1 MSKENIQMQNR
12 ADKNSNLL
20 LLGLVAP
27 VIIIWG
33 CNFAVMRV
41 GVHETGPFLLAT
53 LRFFIASI
61 PLIFFIK
68 KPKVPFYFIAVYGIT
83 FGLGQFGFLFTAI
96 KLGLPSGMASLIVQ
110 LQVVFTPIFALIFLN
125 QRIFATTILGTI
137 TSLIGLVIILS
148 TPSNTELSTPSN
160 TEIIPLFLGV
170 MAAMSWGASNVVIA
184 WGASRNYAYNPV
196 ALVIW
201 ASALLPA
208 PFLLAAGITGELT
221 NIRFERLIPALLPA
235 FYLGA
240 IATVI
245 AYYFWVKALSLFP
258 TSSVAP
264 FSLLIPV
271 IGIALGYVIFGETL
285 STTEIAGCAFII
297 FGVIIHMYSLSKRKT

>member
-1 MSKENIQMQNR
+1 MQNR

-33 CNFAVMRV
+33 YNFAVIRV
-41 GVHETGPFLLAT
+41 GVHETGPFLLAA
-53 LRFFIASI
+53 LRFFIASV
-61 PLIFFIK
+61 PLIFFIQ
-68 KPKVPFYFIAVYGIT
+68 KPKIPFYFIAVYGIT
-83 FGLGQFGFLFTAI
+83 FGLSQFGFLFTAT

-125 QRIFATTILGTI
+125 QRIFAATILGII
-137 TSLIGLVIILS
+137 TSLIGLLIILS
-148 TPSNTELSTPSN
+148 MPSN

-170 MAAMSWGASNVVIA
+170 MSAMSWGASNVVIA

-201 ASALLPA
+201 ASALLPP
-208 PFLLAAGITGELT
+208 PFLLAAGITGERT
-221 NIRFERLIPALLPA
+221 NITFERLIPALLPA

-240 IATVI
+240 VATVI
-245 AYYFWVKALSLFP
+245 AYYFWVKAMSLFP

-297 FGVIIHMYSLSKRKT
+297 FGVIIHMYSLSTRTA